1 VTIAPPPQPL
11 SLQADAHI
19 DEKDDDPAEPIQV
32 FVPPPPPEDMKLLVA
47 RAHLANALD
56 DQVDGFVLRQ
66 MVTGCSS
73 RAQLESLFEAADK
86 VLKKS
91 MGSVRS
97 AQVLGVAKALLH
109 S

>member
-1 VTIAPPPQPL
+1 M
-11 SLQADAHI
+11 SLQADAHPGQQDGED
-19 DEKDDDPAEPIQV
+19 DEAEEPIQV
-32 FVPPPPPEDMKLLVA
+32 FVPPPPPEDMKLLLA

-73 RAQLESLFEAADK
+73 RAQLESLFEAAHS

-91 MGSVRS
+91 IGSTRS